1 MVYANTTGLVNCTTD
16 IKGTTLPSGSGTIN
30 FFADEGYEFSSN
42 GIFSIGSG
50 PDEQSY
56 VINVTKGSKTASYK
70 YSGVYSNV
78 KITLT
83 AIKSAGPVMYNFRPV
98 LENCSIDYSETTI
111 IKGSHTF
118 TLTANEGYEFTEKG
132 TYMLGDPN
140 LPYPTPIYDFFPS
153 SKEVTT
159 LTIEVSDMLTI
170 SLKATKKVESISN
183 FTLLY
188 KTNDNELGQLSVER
202 FHNEED
208 GSLKDYGENILK
220 LYKLPFDVDIETIE
234 SKIQWGN
241 VKSSVL
247 SKKLTKT
254 RFTLDLGTISIP
266 EKYGNAFDYKN
277 GEVEIF
283 IPFIDSIT
291 IDLKTVM
298 NKELHFFLVI
308 NLYSG
313 QCTTNIT
320 SDDEIVFSK
329 ETNISLDIPFIQTT
343 TGSNYNSIKTYL
355 INDIRKVKLIITRQI
370 PKGTVFSSSD
380 RLLGSDIHGYIEGD
394 IISSNYDNML
404 SLDVYELQNKIRNG
418 VKFNGL

>member
-1 MVYANTTGLVNCTTD
+1 MVYADTTGLVNCTSD
-16 IKGTTLPSGSGTIN
+16 IKGTILPSGSGTIN
-30 FFADEGYEFSSN
+30 FFADEGYEFSEK
-42 GIFSIGSG
+42 GTFSIGSG

-56 VINVTKGSKTASYK
+56 FINVTKGSKTASYE

-78 KITLT
+78 RLSLT
-83 AIKSAGPVMYNFRPV
+83 AIKSTAPVKYDFRTV
-98 LENCSIDYSETTI
+98 LENCTVDYLESTI
-111 IKGSHTF
+111 SKGNHTF

-132 TYMLGDPN
+132 TYMLGNPN
-140 LPYPTPIYDFFPS
+140 LPYPTDDYEFFPV

-159 LTIEVSDMLTI
+159 LTVEVDDMLTI
-170 SLKATKKVESISN
+170 SLKATKKVESVSN
-183 FTLLY
+183 FTLIY

-247 SKKLTKT
+247 SQKLTKT
-254 RFTLDLGTISIP
+254 KFTLDLGVISIP

-283 IPFIDSIT
+283 IPFIDSIN

-298 NKELHFFLVI
+298 NKELHFSLVI

-313 QCTTNIT
+313 QCTINII
-320 SDDEIVFSK
+320 SNGEIVFSK

-343 TGSNYNSIKTYL
+343 TGSNFNSIKTYL
-355 INDIRKVKLIITRQI
+355 INDIRKVKLVITRQI

-394 IISSNYDNML
+394 IISSKYDNML
-404 SLDVYELQNKIRNG
+404 SLDVYELQNKIRSG
-418 VKFNGL
+418 VKFK